1 MHAGRKRTQLHL
13 WGITVLRVVTG
24 YLFLV
29 AGLHKLFIIDDL
41 ANTVSL
47 LLFILILW
55 LYSGELLCGAAL
67 LVGLHTRWF
76 SIPLAFLMLADI
88 LVVHPPDELLT
99 QDKGYE
105 YAALRLA
112 ACVTLALT
120 GSGKMA
126 LDNILASRR
135 GPK

>member
-1 MHAGRKRTQLHL
+1 
-13 WGITVLRVVTG
+13 VLG

-29 AGLHKLFIIDDL
+29 AGLNNLFAVGDFRN
-41 ANTVSL
+41 AVSSL
-47 LLFILILW
+47 LFYVILW
-55 LYSGELLCGAAL
+55 FFYSELLCGAAL
-67 LVGLHTRWF
+67 LVGLFTRWV
-76 SIPLAFLMLADI
+76 SIPLAFLMLANI

-120 GSGKMA
+120 GSTKMA
-126 LDNILASRR
+126 LDNILPRRR

>member
-29 AGLHKLFIIDDL
+29 AGLHKVFIIEDSS
-41 ANTVSL
+41 NMVSL
-47 LLFILILW
+47 LLYILILS
-55 LYSGELLCGAAL
+55 LFYSELLCGASL
-67 LVGLHTRWF
+67 LVGLLTRWV

-112 ACVTLALT
+112 ACVTLALS
-120 GSGKMA
+120 GSGNMA

-135 GPK
+135 EPK

>member
-1 MHAGRKRTQLHL
+1 MQAVPKKTQPHL
-13 WGITVLRVVTG
+13 WGITGLRVVTG

-29 AGLHKLFIIDDL
+29 AGLNNLF
-41 ANTVSL
+41 TVYDSRNMVSSL
-47 LLFILILW
+47 LFYLIFWLF
-55 LYSGELLCGAAL
+55 YSELLCGAAL
-67 LVGLHTRWF
+67 LVGLFTRWV
-76 SIPLAFLMLADI
+76 SIPLAFLMLANI

-112 ACVTLALT
+112 ACFTLALT
-120 GSGKMA
+120 GSNRMA
-126 LDNILASRR
+126 LDNILPPRR